1 MMTKSTAMILNPLR
15 QVKRY
20 VRRWQT
26 KFRRRG
32 LILVYHR
39 IATLDSDP
47 WGTSVQEKNFI
58 EQLQVIKQ
66 LADPI
71 PLQVDGECAFRCG
84 SAEAPCQHHIRRR
97 ILDNFRLPRRCSSSF
112 AVPATMFL
120 TTGYFTART

>member
-15 QVKRY
+15 QAKRY
-20 VRRWQT
+20 ARRWQT

-47 WGTSVQEKNFI
+47 RGMACVQEKNFI
-58 EQLQVIKQ
+58 EQLRVIKQ

-71 PLQVDGECAFRCG
+71 PLQVMV
-84 SAEAPCQHHIRRR
+84 SARSDADLPKAPCQHHIR
-97 ILDNFRLPRRCSSSF
+97 
-112 AVPATMFL
+112 
-120 TTGYFTART
+120 